1 MKAQFAQN
9 VLKALIKVMMNLL
22 ANVNKII
29 KEVGVINAMDFIE
42 IILIVSYVKMRIFN
56 KIYSL
61 NVIVL

>member
-1 MKAQFAQN
+1 MKVQFAQN

-22 ANVNKII
+22 VNVNKII
-29 KEVGVINAMDFIE
+29 KEVSVINAMDFIE
-42 IILIVSYVKMRIFN
+42 NILIVSYVKMRIFN

>member
-9 VLKALIKVMMNLL
+9 VFKALIKVMMNLL

-42 IILIVSYVKMRIFN
+42 NTLIVSYVKMGIFN

>member
-1 MKAQFAQN
+1 MKAQFALN

-29 KEVGVINAMDFIE
+29 KGVGVINAMDFIGNF
-42 IILIVSYVKMRIFN
+42 LIVSYVKMRIFN

>member
-42 IILIVSYVKMRIFN
+42 IILIVSYVKIRIFN